1 MNPIQALN
9 LPKTSLNLTRVKD
22 QIFVNCLVR
31 RKRIVLT
38 PEEWVRQHFIAY
50 LNNQLRHPIEAISVE
65 KSLNYFGLQ
74 KRWDIV
80 VYNADFTPSI
90 LIECKAP
97 QITLNENTLAQIA
110 SYQNKLNCNYLA
122 ITNGVDHYF
131 WQVSD
136 VEKKLIDI
144 QELPLRNIP

>member
-80 VYNADFTPSI
+80 VYNADFRS
-90 LIECKAP
+90 LYRSFK
-97 QITLNENTLAQIA
+97 Q
-110 SYQNKLNCNYLA
+110 
-122 ITNGVDHYF
+122 H
-131 WQVSD
+131 
-136 VEKKLIDI
+136 
-144 QELPLRNIP
+144 